1 MPSEAS
7 PLAFAAELARRRL
20 KQTRS
25 QRRNAGKSKIL
36 QVLQEKQAQNLAAG
50 VVTSLW
56 ALFAPMLNIQTSGTV
71 KPFDP
76 YDFQVDLVDTIE
88 ANQNSVV
95 CKSRQMGISETIC
108 SYLLM
113 RALTEPGF
121 SAVVFSKT
129 QDDSSELGLRI
140 RSMALSLGSLC
151 PDLTSESA
159 KKLAFK
165 GLGKIYFLPVT
176 ARAARGIPSVS
187 VVLFDEAAFIDD
199 IDSVYQAAM
208 PTLSM
213 LGDKGKVIFLS
224 TPNGRSGLFYRL
236 LVAGVG
242 ESQRVTTSL
251 QEVRQAANDIKP
263 FERKDKHTRSWVHRK
278 WAKVF
283 LHWRVHPIYGHDPN
297 WAQKTR
303 EERQLTQAQWDQ
315 EYELDFGVSGR
326 FVFDLEKIEQLSIGT
341 WQPPQFA
348 HRYLAG
354 IDTSNGGEDFFTV
367 RIWDITK
374 LPYQLVAEYRQNFKS
389 KDYYLE
395 QTVTLLDRY
404 KPVLTGI
411 ETNSGGALYFQDLI
425 KQRPRMT
432 IVGLNMSSTSKPVH
446 TDRLVLMTERSE
458 LNFPSDAATEYLHF
472 VEQIGKSRTRQAETG
487 FHDDTVMADA
497 VAFAFIDEVPPVRS
511 YTSSSSGK
519 REVHSSANVI

>member
-1 MPSEAS
+1 MLTLEKPKRHRLRATNHKAS
-7 PLAFAAELARRRL
+7 IPKE
-20 KQTRS
+20 KQIT
-25 QRRNAGKSKIL
+25 GKSPIL
-36 QVLQEKQAQNLAAG
+36 EILEQKQAQNLAIG

-56 ALFAPMLNIQTSGTV
+56 ALFAPMLSIQTSGTV
-71 KPFDP
+71 KPFEP
-76 YDFQVDLVDTIE
+76 YDYQIDLIQTIE
-88 ANQNSVV
+88 ENTNIACV
-95 CKSRQMGISETIC
+95 KSRQMGVSECAC

-129 QDDSSELGLRI
+129 QEDSSELGRRI
-140 RSMALSLGSLC
+140 RDSALSLGSLC
-151 PDLTSESA
+151 PELASESA

-187 VVLFDEAAFIDD
+187 VVLFDEAAFIDG
-199 IDSVYQAAM
+199 IDGVYQAAM

-242 ESQRVTTSL
+242 EAQRVTTSL

-263 FERKDKHTRSWVHRK
+263 FERKDKHTRSWVCRK

-297 WAQKTR
+297 WAEKTR

-326 FVFDLEKIEQLSIGT
+326 FVFDLEKIEQLSIGA
-341 WQPPQFA
+341 WQAPQFA

-354 IDTSNGGEDFFTV
+354 IDPSFGGEDFFTV

-374 LPYQLVAEYRQNFKS
+374 LPYQLVAEFRQNFKS
-389 KDYYLE
+389 KDYYVE
-395 QTVTLLDRY
+395 QTLTLLDRY

-432 IVGLNMSSTSKPVH
+432 IAGLNMSGTSKPVH
-446 TDRLVLMTERSE
+446 TDRLVLMAERSE
-458 LNFPSDAATEYLHF
+458 LNFPPDAATEYLHF
-472 VEQIGKSRTRQAETG
+472 VEHISKSRTRKAEAG
-487 FHDDTVMADA
+487 YHDDTVMADA

-511 YTSSSSGK
+511 YTSSSSGN
-519 REVHSSANVI
+519 REVHSSASVI